1 MRRYWIIMF
10 IFLWLMS
17 ILVINH
23 LSWNARTSLEKAL
36 RRPSLFSSVES
47 SRESSVNIG
56 RQQDQLRAWGQP
68 ISEENGTKEGRG

>member
-23 LSWNARTSLEKAL
+23 LSWNARASFEKVL
-36 RRPSLFSSVES
+36 RRPLLFSLVES
-47 SRESSVNIG
+47 SREFSKNGG
-56 RQQDQLRAWGQP
+56 RQQDQLRAWLQLLN
-68 ISEENGTKEGRG
+68 EENGQKEGRG